1 MHDAS
6 SQLERAHENTDQGQ
20 FHLKKKH
27 DKKNR
32 VVEKSELK
40 ALTNTNTK
48 GHKKERTSLL
58 RKVSR
63 KHSASV
69 AVGKEL
75 PATWAAMT
83 Q

>member
-48 GHKKERTSLL
+48 GHKKERTVTHCCEKSQ
-58 RKVSR
+58 
-63 KHSASV
+63 
-69 AVGKEL
+69 ENTL
-75 PATWAAMT
+75 PVWQLAKSC
-83 Q
+83 QQLGLP